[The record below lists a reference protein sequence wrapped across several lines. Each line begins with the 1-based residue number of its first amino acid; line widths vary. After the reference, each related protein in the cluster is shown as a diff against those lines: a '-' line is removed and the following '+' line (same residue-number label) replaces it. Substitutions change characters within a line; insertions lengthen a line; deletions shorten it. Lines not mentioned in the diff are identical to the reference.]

1 MARSIPWHANS
12 HLRLL
17 FMGAVMAAAFGVLT
31 WRLQLVQVRD
41 CPLYTSRL
49 AARSEIRVRIP
60 PVRGEI
66 RDRNGLLLAEN
77 CSSFDIEFYLPEMVR
92 AYRQLYG
99 SVPMTSYEG
108 HVHAMAKV
116 LHEPDIV
123 AIVDSA
129 VIPRLRELGLPS
141 NYDPDALKRHFRT
154 DAEVPFVFV
163 ENADFATV
171 SKFSEHSLAC
181 PACVSRLIRSGIIST
196 AHSPRMCSAMWASR
210 RKSLSSLTC
219 GSLRTTSRTSKAK
232 RSSNNRWTSICVAR
246 RAHG

>member
-1 MARSIPWHANS
+1 

-17 FMGAVMAAAFGVLT
+17 FIGTVMVVAVGVLV
-31 WRLQLVQVRD
+31 WRLRLVQIRD

-49 AARSEIRVRIP
+49 ASRSEIRVRVP

-92 AYRQLYG
+92 AYGERYG

-108 HVHAMAKV
+108 PVHGMAKL

-171 SKFSEHSLAC
+171 SKSSEHSLAC

-210 RKSLSSLTC
+210 RKSLSS
-219 GSLRTTSRTSKAK
+219 
-232 RSSNNRWTSICVAR
+232 
-246 RAHG
+246 